1 MKNVM
6 KNITMGVASVVMIAS
21 SSTVMANN
29 EKKKEAS
36 RPNASL
42 EVISRDDNQATFQ
55 LNVANSNKERLVIS
69 IKDEYGNVLYRKL
82 NNSETHTVKFQ
93 LDANELQDG
102 VLRVEVTGT
111 NVAPTVFQIKNYTH
125 VVEKL
130 EIEKGK

>member
-6 KNITMGVASVVMIAS
+6 KNITMGVASVVMIAN

-42 EVISRDDNQATFQ
+42 EVISRDENQATFQ
-55 LNVANSNKERLVIS
+55 LNVANTNKERLVIS

-82 NNSETHTVKFQ
+82 NNSELHTVKFQ

-125 VVEKL
+125 IVEKL